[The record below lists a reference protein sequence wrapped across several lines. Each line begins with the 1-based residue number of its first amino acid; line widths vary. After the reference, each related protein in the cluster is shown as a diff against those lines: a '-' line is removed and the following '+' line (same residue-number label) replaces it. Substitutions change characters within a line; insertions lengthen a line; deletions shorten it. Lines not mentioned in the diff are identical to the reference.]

1 MMQGLE
7 LSRRY
12 FEACLPL
19 LQEQVG
25 DILPLCAVG
34 LAGEGSECLGF
45 DDATSR
51 DHDWGPGFCIWLS
64 REDLARHR
72 QRLEDVLRLL
82 PGTFEGFPCRMTPE
96 RRKGRT
102 GPMAMEDFYAR
113 FTGRDTPP
121 SDWRHWLGMQEWG
134 LATCTNG
141 EVFFDGPGRFSA
153 WRTTLLDYFP
163 RDLHLKKMA
172 TRCMQM
178 AQAGQYNLP
187 RCLERGDSI
196 GAMLALGRF
205 SEAALSLACLL
216 NRRYL
221 PFYKWAWRT
230 VQGLPRLGAD
240 MCTALQQAAAAPLTT
255 EEGGQKAVAAVEDI
269 CALVAAE
276 LRRQGLSDEQDS
288 WLWLHG
294 PIVMGRCA
302 RWRSCAWTCCG
313 INGQDTAGTAG
324 RRLRPAARFGNM
336 GPAWPDVCA
345 YGPAEEIFSGV
356 RTWMRKAGSRRS
368 VPPAS

>member
-12 FEACLPL
+12 FEVCLPL
-19 LQEQVG
+19 LQEQTG

-96 RRKGRT
+96 RRMGRT

-141 EVFFDGPGRFSA
+141 EVFFDGPGLFSA

-240 MCTALQQAAAAPLTT
+240 MCAALQQAAAAPLTT

-294 PIVMGRCA
+294 PIVMR
-302 RWRSCAWTCCG
+302 
-313 INGQDTAGTAG
+313 Q
-324 RRLRPAARFGNM
+324 
-336 GPAWPDVCA
+336 
-345 YGPAEEIFSGV
+345 V
-356 RTWMRKAGSRRS
+356 RTVEILRMDLLRD
-368 VPPAS
+368 

>member
-7 LSRRY
+7 LSRR
-12 FEACLPL
+12 
-19 LQEQVG
+19 
-25 DILPLCAVG
+25 AVG

-96 RRKGRT
+96 RRMGRT
-102 GPMAMEDFYAR
+102 GPLAMEDFYAR

-141 EVFFDGPGRFSA
+141 EVFFDGPGRFST

-240 MCTALQQAAAAPLTT
+240 MCAALQQAAAAPLTT
-255 EEGGQKAVAAVEDI
+255 EAGGQKAVAAVEDI

-294 PIVMGRCA
+294 PIVMR
-302 RWRSCAWTCCG
+302 
-313 INGQDTAGTAG
+313 Q
-324 RRLRPAARFGNM
+324 
-336 GPAWPDVCA
+336 
-345 YGPAEEIFSGV
+345 V
-356 RTWMRKAGSRRS
+356 RTVEILRMDLLRD
-368 VPPAS
+368 

>member
-19 LQEQVG
+19 LQEQAG

-64 REDLARHR
+64 REDLARYG

-82 PGTFEGFPCRMTPE
+82 PGTFEGFPCRMAPE
-96 RRKGRT
+96 RRMGRT
-102 GPMAMEDFYAR
+102 GPLAMEDFYAR

-141 EVFFDGPGRFSA
+141 EVFFDGAGRFSA

-221 PFYKWAWRT
+221 PFYKWARRT

-240 MCTALQQAAAAPLTT
+240 MCAALQEAAAAPLTT
-255 EEGGQKAVAAVEDI
+255 ETGGQKAVAAVEDI
-269 CALVAAE
+269 CALVAEE

-294 PIVMGRCA
+294 PIVMR
-302 RWRSCAWTCCG
+302 
-313 INGQDTAGTAG
+313 Q
-324 RRLRPAARFGNM
+324 
-336 GPAWPDVCA
+336 
-345 YGPAEEIFSGV
+345 V
-356 RTWMRKAGSRRS
+356 RTVEILRMDLLRD
-368 VPPAS
+368 

>member
-1 MMQGLE
+1 M
-7 LSRRY
+7 
-12 FEACLPL
+12 P
-19 LQEQVG
+19 
-25 DILPLCAVG
+25 
-34 LAGEGSECLGF
+34 
-45 DDATSR
+45 
-51 DHDWGPGFCIWLS
+51 
-64 REDLARHR
+64 
-72 QRLEDVLRLL
+72 
-82 PGTFEGFPCRMTPE
+82 
-96 RRKGRT
+96 
-102 GPMAMEDFYAR
+102 
-113 FTGRDTPP
+113 
-121 SDWRHWLGMQEWG
+121 
-134 LATCTNG
+134 
-141 EVFFDGPGRFSA
+141 

-230 VQGLPRLGAD
+230 VQGLPSLGGD
-240 MCTALQQAAAAPLTT
+240 MCTALQQAAAASLTT

-294 PIVMGRCA
+294 PIVMR
-302 RWRSCAWTCCG
+302 
-313 INGQDTAGTAG
+313 Q
-324 RRLRPAARFGNM
+324 
-336 GPAWPDVCA
+336 
-345 YGPAEEIFSGV
+345 V
-356 RTWMRKAGSRRS
+356 RTVEILRMDLLRD
-368 VPPAS
+368 

>member
-19 LQEQVG
+19 LQEQAG
-25 DILPLCAVG
+25 DILPLCAVA

-96 RRKGRT
+96 RRMGRT

-230 VQGLPRLGAD
+230 VQGLPSLGAI
-240 MCTALQQAAAAPLTT
+240 CVLPCNRPQRPL
-255 EEGGQKAVAAVEDI
+255 
-269 CALVAAE
+269 
-276 LRRQGLSDEQDS
+276 
-288 WLWLHG
+288 
-294 PIVMGRCA
+294 
-302 RWRSCAWTCCG
+302 
-313 INGQDTAGTAG
+313 
-324 RRLRPAARFGNM
+324 
-336 GPAWPDVCA
+336 
-345 YGPAEEIFSGV
+345 
-356 RTWMRKAGSRRS
+356 
-368 VPPAS
+368 

>member
-19 LQEQVG
+19 LQEQAG

-64 REDLARHR
+64 REDLARYG

-82 PGTFEGFPCRMTPE
+82 PGTFEGFPCRMAPE
-96 RRKGRT
+96 RRMGRT
-102 GPMAMEDFYAR
+102 GPLAMEDFYAR

-141 EVFFDGPGRFSA
+141 EVFFDGAGRFSA

-240 MCTALQQAAAAPLTT
+240 MCAALQEAAAAPLTT
-255 EEGGQKAVAAVEDI
+255 EAGGQKAVAAVEDI
-269 CALVAAE
+269 CALVAEE

-294 PIVMGRCA
+294 PIVMRQGR
-302 RWRSCAWTCCG
+302 TVEILG
-313 INGQDTAGTAG
+313 MDL
-324 RRLRPAARFGNM
+324 LR
-336 GPAWPDVCA
+336 D
-345 YGPAEEIFSGV
+345 
-356 RTWMRKAGSRRS
+356 
-368 VPPAS
+368 

>member
-19 LQEQVG
+19 LQEQAG

-64 REDLARHR
+64 REDLARHG

-82 PGTFEGFPCRMTPE
+82 PGTFEGFPCRMAPE
-96 RRKGRT
+96 RRMGRT
-102 GPMAMEDFYAR
+102 GPLAMETFYAR

-141 EVFFDGPGRFSA
+141 EVFFDGAGRFSA

-163 RDLHLKKMA
+163 RDLHLKKW
-172 TRCMQM
+172 
-178 AQAGQYNLP
+178 P
-187 RCLERGDSI
+187 RAACRWRRPVSTTC
-196 GAMLALGRF
+196 R
-205 SEAALSLACLL
+205 AALS
-216 NRRYL
+216 
-221 PFYKWAWRT
+221 
-230 VQGLPRLGAD
+230 
-240 MCTALQQAAAAPLTT
+240 
-255 EEGGQKAVAAVEDI
+255 
-269 CALVAAE
+269 
-276 LRRQGLSDEQDS
+276 
-288 WLWLHG
+288 
-294 PIVMGRCA
+294 
-302 RWRSCAWTCCG
+302 
-313 INGQDTAGTAG
+313 AGTVSAPCWPWG
-324 RRLRPAARFGNM
+324 ASARRPF
-336 GPAWPDVCA
+336 PWPVC
-345 YGPAEEIFSGV
+345 
-356 RTWMRKAGSRRS
+356 
-368 VPPAS
+368 

>member
-19 LQEQVG
+19 LQEQAG

-96 RRKGRT
+96 RRMGRT

-196 GAMLALGRF
+196 GAMLAQRLYKMSLFLFIIF
-205 SEAALSLACLL
+205 SVLRCVVS
-216 NRRYL
+216 
-221 PFYKWAWRT
+221 
-230 VQGLPRLGAD
+230 
-240 MCTALQQAAAAPLTT
+240 AP
-255 EEGGQKAVAAVEDI
+255 
-269 CALVAAE
+269 
-276 LRRQGLSDEQDS
+276 
-288 WLWLHG
+288 
-294 PIVMGRCA
+294 
-302 RWRSCAWTCCG
+302 
-313 INGQDTAGTAG
+313 
-324 RRLRPAARFGNM
+324 RFGHM
-336 GPAWPDVCA
+336 QLGH
-345 YGPAEEIFSGV
+345 I
-356 RTWMRKAGSRRS
+356 
-368 VPPAS
+368 